1 MKQLFF
7 AAAISLIVVPVNYTS
22 SVAQKGQQTPAT
34 ASSVFAAEPS
44 NCPHGLEPGGG
55 PMRCADPN
63 DPKSYL
69 NREKPAQTAPGRAND
84 GETTAP
90 NGAKIVSISPDGMEI
105 ITADGKHWARR
116 PNWMPSPKE
125 DSKFCVR
132 VTQHSH
138 SASALNRCT
147 QLQNQEF
154 LPSEQDKIIALREQG
169 AA

>member
-1 MKQLFF
+1 
-7 AAAISLIVVPVNYTS
+7 
-22 SVAQKGQQTPAT
+22 
-34 ASSVFAAEPS
+34 
-44 NCPHGLEPGGG
+44 
-55 PMRCADPN
+55 MRCADPN

-154 LPSEQDKIIALREQG
+154 LPSEQDKIIALRQQG
-169 AA
+169 AYLYRYLQDLCIHGDKNACPRR